1 MHVRRIWILLLL
13 MLLAAAALFSLLR
26 SRDKGLNIILISV
39 DSTRPDRLGC
49 YGNSSVKTPNIDALA
64 QRGVIFSSAIAPAPC
79 TLPSHASL
87 LTGTYPLY
95 HGVRNNGTLALP
107 PSRVSIAEVMR
118 EGGYTTAAI
127 IGSAGLD
134 CRFGLDQGFSLY
146 DDRFSPKAFYFLG
159 AEPEREG
166 EEITR
171 LALHWLKE
179 NGGSKFFLF
188 LHYFDPHFPYNPPSS
203 FQGGGPGRLYEEE
216 IAYVDA
222 CLGELFQDLE
232 DSGLEEE
239 TLVVLTSGNG
249 EDLEEHGEET
259 HGIFVYDS
267 TIRVPLIF
275 SGPAPFQGGEQIED
289 PVCLV
294 DVAPTLLEAAGL
306 SIPAEVQGSSLLP
319 FFEGK
324 REGGGRKIFFE
335 SFSPRLDYGWA
346 ALEGIRSGEWKYM
359 RSSKPELYHLASDP
373 GEKRNLINQQKEKAQ
388 ELSRDLESLRESLAP
403 AEKAEPGRKN
413 FSPDPQT
420 IDLLRLLG
428 YKPEGG
434 LPAFEMVERPDP
446 KEMGGVWKKLE
457 EGTRFLKSLE
467 LEKAAEAFAE
477 VIQKNPHNP
486 YAHNMR
492 GVIFSLQ
499 NKREEAKTSL
509 LQALS
514 SNPYSPEI
522 YNRLGEIFLR
532 EGDTEKAELVL
543 LKGLEWNDRFPLIH
557 YQLALV
563 YDIKGDLRRAK
574 RECQQALSLH
584 PDLAEAL
591 IELGKIS
598 RLERDFEAAAQF
610 LDRAERLA
618 VSPGILILL
627 AEEYL
632 NLKEE
637 EKAKKC
643 IQKANFITTRTL
655 PPPEK

>member
-1 MHVRRIWILLLL
+1 MASLSTILQYGFPLFFP
-13 MLLAAAALFSLLR
+13 ALRLSKAESR
-26 SRDKGLNIILISV
+26 SRI
-39 DSTRPDRLGC
+39 PF
-49 YGNSSVKTPNIDALA
+49 ALWMW
-64 QRGVIFSSAIAPAPC
+64 
-79 TLPSHASL
+79 
-87 LTGTYPLY
+87 
-95 HGVRNNGTLALP
+95 LP
-107 PSRVSIAEVMR
+107 PFLRLRGFPSLQRCRGRACSPSSR
-118 EGGYTTAAI
+118 
-127 IGSAGLD
+127 
-134 CRFGLDQGFSLY
+134 
-146 DDRFSPKAFYFLG
+146 
-159 AEPEREG
+159 ERE
-166 EEITR
+166 
-171 LALHWLKE
+171 K
-179 NGGSKFFLF
+179 GGVER
-188 LHYFDPHFPYNPPSS
+188 Y
-203 FQGGGPGRLYEEE
+203 
-216 IAYVDA
+216 
-222 CLGELFQDLE
+222 
-232 DSGLEEE
+232 
-239 TLVVLTSGNG
+239 
-249 EDLEEHGEET
+249 
-259 HGIFVYDS
+259 
-267 TIRVPLIF
+267 
-275 SGPAPFQGGEQIED
+275 
-289 PVCLV
+289 
-294 DVAPTLLEAAGL
+294 
-306 SIPAEVQGSSLLP
+306 
-319 FFEGK
+319 
-324 REGGGRKIFFE
+324 FFE

-557 YQLALV
+557 YQLTLV